1 MPEPKASMRDLMKR
15 FRSLLNRE
23 SRASPGAIGPAHLGI
38 PTRTEPLSRHW
49 GFDRGLPIDRH
60 YIEGFLQRQAGDIR
74 GRVLEIGDDSYT
86 RRFGGDRVT
95 ARDVLNVD
103 PGYPGTTIVA
113 DLNDG
118 QQIPSD
124 RFDCVILTQTLQL
137 IYDVRTAIRTL
148 YRILRPGGAV
158 LATVPGISRISHEEW
173 AGSWYWGFSTFSAK
187 RLFEESFPS
196 GSVAVESHGNVLAA
210 SAFLYG
216 MAVEEMRPEDLHRND
231 PDYQVTI
238 TVRAVKPGRGL

>member
-1 MPEPKASMRDLMKR
+1 MSEPMTPMRD
-15 FRSLLNRE
+15 
-23 SRASPGAIGPAHLGI
+23 PAHHGLPSRI
-38 PTRTEPLSRHW
+38 EPLSRYW

-60 YIEGFLQRQAGDIR
+60 YIEGFLARQAGDIR
-74 GRVLEIGDDSYT
+74 GCVLEVGDDSYT

-95 ARDVLNVD
+95 VRDVLNVD
-103 PGYPGTTIVA
+103 PGFPGTTIVA
-113 DLNDG
+113 DLNAGDP
-118 QQIPSD
+118 IPSD

-137 IYDVRTAIRTL
+137 IYDVPAAIRTL
-148 YRILRPGGAV
+148 HRILRHGGIV

-173 AGSWYWGFSTFSAK
+173 AGSWYWGFSSFSAK

-196 GSVAVESHGNVLAA
+196 AGITVESHGNVLAA

-216 MAVEEMRPEDLHRND
+216 MAVEEMRPEDLQRND

-238 TVRAVKPGRGL
+238 TIRAVKPRRGP